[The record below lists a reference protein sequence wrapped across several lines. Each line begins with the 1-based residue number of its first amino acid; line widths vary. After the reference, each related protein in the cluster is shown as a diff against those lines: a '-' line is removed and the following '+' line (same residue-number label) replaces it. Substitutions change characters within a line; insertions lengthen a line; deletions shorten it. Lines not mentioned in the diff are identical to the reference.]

1 MTSTNRATVQVARL
15 TWLPLRRLADFS
27 EIWIHTCSYLLIVGR
42 PGARAHSC
50 ITQAINNE
58 PGTGHQQRE
67 IKSEKSRQ
75 VTRIK
80 IRDKDIRAETRGLIA
95 SVQLRYICGKVAAST
110 AYKLECLKNL
120 PGVVLVCLRKA
131 TAKWLWLENPTD
143 RPTSATEVFPILRSA
158 FDLSIRS
165 FRMYW

>member
-1 MTSTNRATVQVARL
+1 MLDEYYRATVQVARL

-95 SVQLRYICGKVAAST
+95 SVQLRY
-110 AYKLECLKNL
+110 
-120 PGVVLVCLRKA
+120 LR
-131 TAKWLWLENPTD
+131 E
-143 RPTSATEVFPILRSA
+143 SSG
-158 FDLSIRS
+158 
-165 FRMYW
+165 